1 METTVISS
9 AWLLKLTFDFLMAMV
24 LAFVIIPSIRAIA
37 RRWSLYDFDVSQEVT
52 LSHIPRHGGIALV
65 VAFGI
70 SIAVFSSESLVPGV
84 KFILAALLLLLAAGL
99 QDDLLHLSWFVRI
112 MVVVG
117 AAAIITDVAGM
128 PLFRTGLGVVFDYPL
143 PDLLVTYAIYTG
155 CVVLLIATSRI
166 PGMVSL
172 ILIVN
177 AVALALMFLKS
188 GFPELAILPVALAGA
203 SMTLF
208 ISSVGNYVF
217 EGRASALAGGFMLA
231 MLIIYSYNI
240 GNNLVVD
247 NSALF
252 IIFLALIIIPS
263 LVISK
268 VIRWEHS
275 SLLIFGKQ
283 YSLFIVQML
292 LMVVL
297 LLFLFI
303 L

>member
-1 METTVISS
+1 M
-9 AWLLKLTFDFLMAMV
+9 
-24 LAFVIIPSIRAIA
+24 
-37 RRWSLYDFDVSQEVT
+37 
-52 LSHIPRHGGIALV
+52 
-65 VAFGI
+65 
-70 SIAVFSSESLVPGV
+70 FSSESLVPGV